1 MTASSSTGLSEQVE
15 YTILPPTASCS
26 TPRTAM
32 RSWSL
37 EDTQDDDE
45 SGVKEAPSRSN
56 SPVEMEAVAG
66 GPFLPHVYVLP
77 HGAVSTAP
85 HRADNSSF

>member
-1 MTASSSTGLSEQVE
+1 MGLSEQVE

-37 EDTQDDDE
+37 EETQEDDDDDGE
-45 SGVKEAPSRSN
+45 PGGKEALSRSD

-66 GPFLPHVYVLP
+66 GPLLPHVYVLP
-77 HGAVSTAP
+77 HGAISAAP
-85 HRADNSSF
+85 HRAENSNL

>member
-1 MTASSSTGLSEQVE
+1 ME

-26 TPRTAM
+26 TPRTAI

-37 EDTQDDDE
+37 EDTRDDDDDDE
-45 SGVKEAPSRSN
+45 SGVKQAPSRSN

-77 HGAVSTAP
+77 HGAVSAAP
-85 HRADNSSF
+85 RKSRQQHG